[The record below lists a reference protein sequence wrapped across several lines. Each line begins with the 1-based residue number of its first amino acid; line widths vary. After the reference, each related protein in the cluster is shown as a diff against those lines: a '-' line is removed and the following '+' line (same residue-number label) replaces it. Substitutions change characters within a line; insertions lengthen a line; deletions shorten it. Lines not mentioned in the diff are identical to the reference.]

1 MLLRYIFLAAFAVAA
16 SATPEPAPLGL
27 DILGD
32 LLKDGPDRDIKI
44 ANGGPVGPGL
54 SELVAIAEAI
64 LRKYGISKTYADLVD
79 LDAGLLKIA
88 ADILGVNGKEGIIA
102 APGKLLGGGSP
113 KTSKLDA
120 ANQRVLPTDIYKPTL
135 PAAEQE
141 GIKFHNIDVV
151 SFLPG
156 VVDETWIVAFGG
168 KETHFGT
175 NKACFSLAGGNLQL
189 SGDAIKARCLTKDI
203 SGENKSSPE
212 EERRP
217 LKEEKCPRL
226 ALAGVQGGKV
236 ILVRPGSPNVK
247 AEKVEKI
254 LGCWGSIPDDI
265 LPKPVP
271 SPGPKGQA
279 PTPNMA
285 SQNETEPTGPTGSLP
300 VPPIPSSSTED
311 LVAPP
316 SIPKYAILKFNGVLA
331 QE

>member
-16 SATPEPAPLGL
+16 SATPEPAPIGS

-32 LLKDGPDRDIKI
+32 LLKDGPDKDIKI

-54 SELVAIAEAI
+54 SELVAIAEGI
-64 LRKYGISKTYADLVD
+64 LRKYGITKTYADLVD

-120 ANQRVLPTDIYKPTL
+120 ANQKVLPTDIYKPTL

-141 GIKFHNIDVV
+141 GVKFHNVDVV

-203 SGENKSSPE
+203 SGENKGSPE
-212 EERRP
+212 EEKRP
-217 LKEEKCPRL
+217 LKEEKCPPL

-236 ILVRPGSPNVK
+236 IVVRPDSPNVK

-271 SPGPKGQA
+271 LPGPKGQA
-279 PTPNMA
+279 PTKMVG
-285 SQNETEPTGPTGSLP
+285 QNETEPTSPAGILP
-300 VPPIPSSSTED
+300 VPPIPSPGPEE
-311 LVAPP
+311 LVAPAR
-316 SIPKYAILKFNGVLA
+316 IPKYAILKFNGVLA